1 MISVSALL
9 AAVTITFPPAGTK
22 MPALDR
28 CYMSGAV
35 PRGVTNLVVQ
45 GKSVEIYKTGG
56 WVTMLDLVEG
66 TNTIEIVAGSET
78 TNHVFTVEK
87 KPLPVKGSG
96 EVFAKVAEKKYEK
109 IPYTK
114 DVAKPHPSGKQPSE
128 IKIVLDA
135 GHGGKDP
142 GTKSPHGFCEK
153 EANLS
158 MVRQIAK
165 ALEAKGYQVILT
177 RNDDTFLELF
187 DRPKVAHTNDADAFV
202 SIHHNAPGFSTDP
215 RTVRYHT
222 VYSWNPL
229 GERLATAINAQMAKT
244 LEGDIPSEGTKHAN
258 YAVTRNPE
266 IPSCLVEIDFMTT
279 PEAEEAVFDYIRRRA
294 IAKSIAE
301 GISDW
306 CQLSLDECLK
316 TAD

>member
-1 MISVSALL
+1 MTTFAALL

-22 MPALDR
+22 MPGLDR

-35 PRGVTNLVVQ
+35 MRGVTNLVVQ
-45 GKSVEIYKTGG
+45 GRPVEIYKTGG

-66 TNTIEIVAGSET
+66 TNTIEIVAGAET
-78 TNHVFTVEK
+78 TNHVFTVDR

-96 EVFAKVAEKKYEK
+96 ESFAQVAEKKYAK
-109 IPYTK
+109 IPYAK
-114 DVAKPHPSGKQPSE
+114 DVARPHPSGRQPSE
-128 IKIVLDA
+128 IRIVLDA

-153 EANLS
+153 EANLRV
-158 MVRQIAK
+158 VREVSK
-165 ALEAKGYQVILT
+165 ALQEKGYQVIQT
-177 RNDDTFLELF
+177 RDDDTFIELF
-187 DRPKVAHTNDADAFV
+187 DRPKAAHTNDADAFV

-229 GERLATAINAQMAKT
+229 GERLAKAINEQMALA

-258 YAVTRNPE
+258 FVVTRNPE
-266 IPSCLVEIDFMTT
+266 IPSCLVEVDFMTT
-279 PEAEEAVFDYIRRRA
+279 PQAEEAVFDHFRRRA
-294 IAKSIAE
+294 IGKAIAE
-301 GISDW
+301 GIDNW
-306 CQLSLDECLK
+306 CKAPAAE
-316 TAD
+316 